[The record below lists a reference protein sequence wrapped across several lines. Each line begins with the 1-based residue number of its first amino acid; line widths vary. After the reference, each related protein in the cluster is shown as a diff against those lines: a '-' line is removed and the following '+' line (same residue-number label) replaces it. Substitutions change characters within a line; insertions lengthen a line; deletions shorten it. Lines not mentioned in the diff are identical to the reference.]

1 MTFKIWEI
9 LALRQIIF
17 IWVVCRIQNW
27 TVLLQIVPSRKGD
40 LQNQCYTNT
49 QGNSSGGRLH
59 LMSLTT
65 PFNKGENFA
74 SFRSK
79 IWQRKGSRGRAR
91 ILFTSFTS
99 FGLGRSAPQKER
111 ETFSRV
117 FPPSSIFCFF
127 VPFLFYFGGR
137 LAGLSMAHICS
148 SSPLVFTAAA
158 GLLPPRLMDR
168 KRKKGWDGSR
178 EGSSCWVRSGRECA
192 VPLRVVSHSSVWESL
207 CKLNETVIPIELL

>member
-1 MTFKIWEI
+1 
-9 LALRQIIF
+9 
-17 IWVVCRIQNW
+17 
-27 TVLLQIVPSRKGD
+27 
-40 LQNQCYTNT
+40 
-49 QGNSSGGRLH
+49 
-59 LMSLTT
+59 MSLTT
-65 PFNKGENFA
+65 DFNKSENFA

-91 ILFTSFTS
+91 TLFTSFSS

-117 FPPSSIFCFF
+117 FPPSSLFCFFF

-148 SSPLVFTAAA
+148 SSLLVFTAAL

-168 KRKKGWDGSR
+168 ERRTDGDG
-178 EGSSCWVRSGRECA
+178 GSEE
-192 VPLRVVSHSSVWESL
+192 SSS
-207 CKLNETVIPIELL
+207 